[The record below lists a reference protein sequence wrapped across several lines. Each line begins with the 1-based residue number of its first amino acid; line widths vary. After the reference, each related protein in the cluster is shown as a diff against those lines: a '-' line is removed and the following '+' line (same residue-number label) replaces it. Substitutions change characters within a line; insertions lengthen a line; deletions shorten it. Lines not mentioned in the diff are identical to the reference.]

1 MWWSDGK
8 SFGHE
13 FRTESDRG
21 QNQTK
26 DTEDV
31 LWKVLKSSDKFRISK
46 KWECLLLGK
55 SDSCWLAPAVL
66 MALPP
71 LLLPRCWSQ
80 RLHCARPVKPT
91 QATPVPA
98 PPSETLAWPKLQKT
112 PKKSR
117 TYCIILHPGVED
129 CTWLRLSMIY
139 KYPQDG
145 LHNVSTC
152 WIQNVLKAVLQ
163 KKHPKS
169 STNILHVPHGP
180 PSPWSNRARCS
191 SLALHSQGT
200 ASPPATEM
208 AGEVS
213 MLQIS
218 ACFVWPK

>member
-1 MWWSDGK
+1 MK
-8 SFGHE
+8 FPKLE
-13 FRTESDRG
+13 FS
-21 QNQTK
+21 
-26 DTEDV
+26 
-31 LWKVLKSSDKFRISK
+31 
-46 KWECLLLGK
+46 
-55 SDSCWLAPAVL
+55 A
-66 MALPP
+66 
-71 LLLPRCWSQ
+71 RCPTV
-80 RLHCARPVKPT
+80 CARNFHVEPV
-91 QATPVPA
+91 AMHPVQPQEHECGQHLPCGQGNARGPA
-98 PPSETLAWPKLQKT
+98 RWKKLQKT

-180 PSPWSNRARCS
+180 PSPWSNRALCS

>member
-1 MWWSDGK
+1 MSNCVC
-8 SFGHE
+8 SQFSRRACGHASGAATGTRMRAASAVRPGE
-13 FRTESDRG
+13 RQR
-21 QNQTK
+21 
-26 DTEDV
+26 
-31 LWKVLKSSDKFRISK
+31 
-46 KWECLLLGK
+46 
-55 SDSCWLAPAVL
+55 SC
-66 MALPP
+66 
-71 LLLPRCWSQ
+71 
-80 RLHCARPVKPT
+80 
-91 QATPVPA
+91 
-98 PPSETLAWPKLQKT
+98 TLEKLQKT

-180 PSPWSNRARCS
+180 PSPWSNRALCS